1 MDWKIKLPTELQMA
15 IAHERFPNRAIAVFV
30 NGALMCPDQP
40 DDQGD
45 YSISGSEVELHAVTP
60 NVNTLLTITDFGTF
74 RWIHQNGHWHKL

>member
-15 IAHERFPNRAIAVFV
+15 IAHERFPNRAVAVFA

-45 YSISGSEVELHAVTP
+45 YSISELEIEFHDVNP
-60 NVNTLLTITDFGTF
+60 NANTLLTIANFGSF
-74 RWIHQNGHWHKL
+74 RWIYQNGHWHKL